1 MVPEVEVGNTSTKRT
16 SELFAR
22 EHTCD
27 VCYVY
32 HYRKK
37 VMKSYHINKW
47 RPLEPFS
54 ND

>member
-27 VCYVY
+27 VYYVY

-37 VMKSYHINKW
+37 GYEILPYKQVVPSRTI
-47 RPLEPFS
+47 FQ
-54 ND
+54 